1 MLLCLQRKLPA
12 VIVEIDTK
20 ALVDAFNNP
29 SYKNSVISIIF
40 DDCKHLILQIP
51 QVCIKHVY
59 REANKCVDWLANSG
73 HSQSVD
79 FILHLFHLWA
89 WFPLLRLIVL
99 VFGVTGSALSFP
111 FLVSWIIFPV
121 YQKKKKN
128 LTSMDTFFVLVQLF
142 TEMLWTSELVC
153 DLRTFCLLQRLSY
166 QIEHKWK
173 VFCAWRLFS
182 VLWSNNINIRGWQM
196 S

>member
-1 MLLCLQRKLPA
+1 MVSAIGRGLIRDSWGNWVIGLARKLGSANSFTTEVWALHDGLLLCLQRKLPA

-29 SYKNSVISIIF
+29 SYKNSVISTIF

-79 FILHLFHLWA
+79 FILHSVPPVSLIPSIEADCHGVWCN
-89 WFPLLRLIVL
+89 RL
-99 VFGVTGSALSFP
+99 
-111 FLVSWIIFPV
+111 
-121 YQKKKKN
+121 
-128 LTSMDTFFVLVQLF
+128 
-142 TEMLWTSELVC
+142 
-153 DLRTFCLLQRLSY
+153 
-166 QIEHKWK
+166 
-173 VFCAWRLFS
+173 
-182 VLWSNNINIRGWQM
+182 
-196 S
+196 